1 MTRTPDEPAAITIRR
16 IDEPTDFDGSGIKTL
31 TTDPQVWVITLTRQ
45 DGTAV
50 GITLTATHGYARDI
64 KIRGSRPEE
73 VQA

>member
-1 MTRTPDEPAAITIRR
+1 MTRTPDEPAAILIRR

-31 TTDPQVWVITLTRQ
+31 IEPQVWVITLTRQ

-50 GITLTATHGYARDI
+50 GITLTATHGHARDI
-64 KIRGSRPEE
+64 EIRGSRPEE